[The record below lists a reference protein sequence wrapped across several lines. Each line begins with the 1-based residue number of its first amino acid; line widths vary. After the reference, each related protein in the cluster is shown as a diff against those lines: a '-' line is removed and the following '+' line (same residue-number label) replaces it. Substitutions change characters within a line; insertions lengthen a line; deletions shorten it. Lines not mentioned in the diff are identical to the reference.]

1 MTFHDI
7 PGMSR
12 RPAATGAALPARSG
26 AAISACTMLRCLY
39 DGTMRLAGHPH
50 AVWLLA
56 AVAFAESVVF
66 PVPVDALL
74 IPMVLAAPERA
85 WRYAAVCTGAS
96 VAGGAAGYGIG
107 AFLFQAVGAPVLE
120 FYDYGEAF
128 AEAQALYNAHGGL
141 IVFTAAFSP
150 IPYKVFTIASGVA
163 GTDLGTFVLASAAG
177 RGLRFFIVA
186 ALLWRFGAPL
196 RAFIER
202 RLGPLALAFAVL
214 LVAGFVLVKVL

>member
-1 MTFHDI
+1 
-7 PGMSR
+7 
-12 RPAATGAALPARSG
+12 
-26 AAISACTMLRCLY
+26 MLRRLY
-39 DGTMRLAGHPH
+39 DGTMRLAGHPR
-50 AVWLLA
+50 AVWILA

-74 IPMVLAAPERA
+74 IPMVLAVPRRA

-96 VAGGAAGYGIG
+96 VAGGVAGYGVG
-107 AFLFQAVGAPVLE
+107 AFIFEAAGAPLLA
-120 FYDYGEAF
+120 FYAYEEAF
-128 AEAQALYNAHGGL
+128 AEAQALYNAHGGA
-141 IVFTAAFSP
+141 IVFIAAFSP

-163 GTDLGTFVLASAAG
+163 GTELITFVLASAAG

-202 RLGPLALAFAVL
+202 RLGPRLRCSLVLAM
-214 LVAGFVLVKVL
+214 VASSLFRAPGRAHEAEHRLPAG

>member
-1 MTFHDI
+1 MTKHDTSQEVSPRGTGL
-7 PGMSR
+7 PGR
-12 RPAATGAALPARSG
+12 RGGAIWAG
-26 AAISACTMLRCLY
+26 TMLRRLY
-39 DGTMRLAGHPH
+39 DGTMRLAGHPG
-50 AVWLLA
+50 AVWILV

-74 IPMVLAAPERA
+74 IPMVLAAPGRA
-85 WRYAAVCTGAS
+85 WRYAAICTGAS
-96 VAGGAAGYGIG
+96 VAGGVAGYGIG
-107 AFLFQAVGAPVLE
+107 AFLFEALGAPLLA
-120 FYDYGEAF
+120 FYNYGEAF

-163 GTDLGTFVLASAAG
+163 STDIGAFILASAAG

-202 RLGPLALAFAVL
+202 WLGPLTLAFAVL
-214 LVAGFVLVKVL
+214 LVAGFVLLRVL

>member
-1 MTFHDI
+1 
-7 PGMSR
+7 
-12 RPAATGAALPARSG
+12 
-26 AAISACTMLRCLY
+26 MLRRLY

-50 AVWLLA
+50 AVWMLA
-56 AVAFAESVVF
+56 AVAFAESIVF

-74 IPMVLAAPERA
+74 IPMALAAPGRA
-85 WRYAAVCTGAS
+85 WRYAAVCTAAS
-96 VAGGAAGYGIG
+96 VAGGVAGYGIG
-107 AFLFQAVGAPVLE
+107 AFLFEALGRPLLE
-120 FYDYGEAF
+120 LYAYEEAF
-128 AEAQALYNAHGGL
+128 AEAQALYNEHGGL

-150 IPYKVFTIASGVA
+150 LPYKVFTIASGFA
-163 GTDLGTFVLASAAG
+163 GTDIGVFILASAAG

-214 LVAGFVLVKVL
+214 LAAGFLVLKLL

>member
-1 MTFHDI
+1 
-7 PGMSR
+7 
-12 RPAATGAALPARSG
+12 
-26 AAISACTMLRCLY
+26 MLRRLY

-50 AVWLLA
+50 AVWMLA

-66 PVPVDALL
+66 PIPVDALL
-74 IPMVLAAPERA
+74 IAMVLAAPERA

-96 VAGGAAGYGIG
+96 VAGGVAGYGVG
-107 AFLFQAVGAPVLE
+107 AFLFEAAGAPVLA
-120 FYDYGEAF
+120 FYDYEEAF
-128 AEAQALYNAHGGL
+128 AEARALYNAHGGL

-163 GTDLGTFVLASAAG
+163 GTDPGAFVLASAAG

-202 RLGPLALAFAVL
+202 RLGPLSLAFAVL
-214 LVAGFVLVKVL
+214 LVAGFVLLKVM

>member
-1 MTFHDI
+1 MTLAAC
-7 PGMSR
+7 PG
-12 RPAATGAALPARSG
+12 GGGALPARSG
-26 AAISACTMLRCLY
+26 AAISASTMLHRLY
-39 DGTMRLAGHPH
+39 DGTMRLAGHPR
-50 AVWLLA
+50 AVWLLV
-56 AVAFAESVVF
+56 AVAAAESVFF

-74 IPMVLAAPERA
+74 IPMVLAAPARA
-85 WRYAAVCTGAS
+85 WRYAAICTGAS
-96 VAGGAAGYGIG
+96 VAGGVAGYGVG
-107 AFLFQAVGAPVLE
+107 AFLFEAAGAPLLE

-163 GTDLGTFVLASAAG
+163 GTDLGAFVLASAAG

-186 ALLWRFGAPL
+186 ALLWRFGEPL

-202 RLGPLALAFAVL
+202 RLAPLTLAFTVL
-214 LVAGFVLVKVL
+214 LVAGFVLLKVL

>member
-1 MTFHDI
+1 
-7 PGMSR
+7 
-12 RPAATGAALPARSG
+12 
-26 AAISACTMLRCLY
+26 MLRRLY

-50 AVWLLA
+50 AVWMLA
-56 AVAFAESVVF
+56 AVAFAESIVF

-74 IPMVLAAPERA
+74 IPMALAAPGRA
-85 WRYAAVCTGAS
+85 WRYAAVCTAAS
-96 VAGGAAGYGIG
+96 VAGGVAGYGIG
-107 AFLFQAVGAPVLE
+107 AFLFEALGLPLLALYAYE
-120 FYDYGEAF
+120 EAF
-128 AEAQALYNAHGGL
+128 AEAQALYNEHGGL

-150 IPYKVFTIASGVA
+150 LPYKVFTIASGFA
-163 GTDLGTFVLASAAG
+163 GTDIGVFILASAAG

-214 LVAGFVLVKVL
+214 LAAGFLVLKLL

>member
-1 MTFHDI
+1 
-7 PGMSR
+7 
-12 RPAATGAALPARSG
+12 
-26 AAISACTMLRCLY
+26 MLRRLY
-39 DGTMRLAGHPH
+39 DRTMRLARHPH
-50 AVWLLA
+50 AVWMLA
-56 AVAFAESVVF
+56 AVAFAESIVF

-74 IPMVLAAPERA
+74 IPMALAAPGRA
-85 WRYAAVCTGAS
+85 WRYAAVCTAAS

-107 AFLFQAVGAPVLE
+107 AFLFEALGRPLLALYAYE
-120 FYDYGEAF
+120 EAF
-128 AEAQALYNAHGGL
+128 AEAQALYNEHGGL

-150 IPYKVFTIASGVA
+150 LPYKVFTIASGFA
-163 GTDLGTFVLASAAG
+163 GTDIGVFILASAAG

-214 LVAGFVLVKVL
+214 LAAGFLVLKLL

>member
-1 MTFHDI
+1 
-7 PGMSR
+7 
-12 RPAATGAALPARSG
+12 
-26 AAISACTMLRCLY
+26 MLRRLY

-163 GTDLGTFVLASAAG
+163 GTDLATFALASAAG

-186 ALLWRFGAPL
+186 AFLWRFGAPL
-196 RAFIER
+196 RTFIER

-214 LVAGFVLVKVL
+214 LVAGFLLLKVL